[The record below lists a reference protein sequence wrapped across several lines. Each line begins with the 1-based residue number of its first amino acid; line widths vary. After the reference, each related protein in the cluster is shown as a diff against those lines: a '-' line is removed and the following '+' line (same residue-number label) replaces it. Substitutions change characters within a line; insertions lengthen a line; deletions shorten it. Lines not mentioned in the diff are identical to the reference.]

1 MNAPKT
7 AAVVVAALVLQL
19 SLFSRFSYEG
29 ARPDLMVLV
38 AVAAGMVAG
47 REPGAAVGFAAGLTI
62 DLFLATPLGLSALV
76 YTVVA
81 YVVGGVGSSVV
92 RTSRWIAPVLVGG
105 ASGAAMVVYALVGAV
120 LGQATLEG
128 PPLTA
133 IVVVVA
139 GVNAVLAPLAVRAM
153 RWARAEHADPG
164 RRPYFAR

>member
-1 MNAPKT
+1 MNPAKT
-7 AAVVVAALVLQL
+7 AAVVLGALVLQL

-38 AVAAGMVAG
+38 AVAAGVVAG
-47 REPGAAVGFAAGLTI
+47 REQGAGVGFAAGLAI

-76 YTVVA
+76 YTVIGYA
-81 YVVGGVGSSVV
+81 AGGAGSTVV
-92 RTSRWIAPVLVGG
+92 RTSRWITPLLVGG
-105 ASGAAMVVYALVGAV
+105 VSGAAMVAYALVGAV
-120 LGQATLEG
+120 LGEPTLEG

-139 GVNAVLAPLAVRAM
+139 GLNAVLATPAVRAM